1 MSLKLAVLASGSGTN
16 FQAMVDA
23 VRRGALDADIRLVI
37 CNRPGAKVIE
47 RAKAAGI
54 ICAVMDHKLWPSREA
69 YDLAVADAILKSG
82 AVCLTAD
89 GPVSLEMEKYFQAV
103 QPTAGFLNAF
113 PHRVVNVHPA
123 LLPSFPGI
131 HGAADAQAWGV
142 KITGCTVHLVDEI
155 MDHGEVIIQAAV
167 PAIAGEPLDD
177 LQSRIHAQEHRIYP
191 QALQWLAE
199 NRIKMDDD
207 GRSLHLLPGSRP
219 LAAPATGVLVS
230 PPLEEGF

>member
-89 GPVSLEMEKYFQAV
+89 GPVSLEMEKYMNKVEGGQHMKADRVLELNADSAPFAALKKALDAGDKDTVSKYSTLLYDQALLMAGL
-103 QPTAGFLNAF
+103 PLEDPAGF
-113 PHRVVNVHPA
+113 
-123 LLPSFPGI
+123 
-131 HGAADAQAWGV
+131 AQMVA
-142 KITGCTVHLVDEI
+142 
-155 MDHGEVIIQAAV
+155 
-167 PAIAGEPLDD
+167 
-177 LQSRIHAQEHRIYP
+177 
-191 QALQWLAE
+191 
-199 NRIKMDDD
+199 
-207 GRSLHLLPGSRP
+207 SLMG
-219 LAAPATGVLVS
+219 
-230 PPLEEGF
+230 

>member
-1 MSLKLAVLASGSGTN
+1 M
-16 FQAMVDA
+16 
-23 VRRGALDADIRLVI
+23 I
-37 CNRPGAKVIE
+37 
-47 RAKAAGI
+47 
-54 ICAVMDHKLWPSREA
+54 DHKLWPSREA

-82 AVCLTAD
+82 ADTVALA
-89 GPVSLEMEKYFQAV
+89 GYMRML
-103 QPTAGFLNAF
+103 TAGFLNAF

-167 PAIAGEPLDD
+167 PAIAGEPLND

-199 NRIKMDDD
+199 DRIKMDED
-207 GRSLHLLPGSRP
+207 GRSLHLLSGSRP
-219 LAAPATGVLVS
+219 LAAPAPGVLVS

>member
-1 MSLKLAVLASGSGTN
+1 
-16 FQAMVDA
+16 
-23 VRRGALDADIRLVI
+23 
-37 CNRPGAKVIE
+37 
-47 RAKAAGI
+47 
-54 ICAVMDHKLWPSREA
+54 MDHKLWPSREA

-82 AVCLTAD
+82 ADTVALA
-89 GPVSLEMEKYFQAV
+89 GYMRML
-103 QPTAGFLNAF
+103 TAGFLNAF

-167 PAIAGEPLDD
+167 PAIGGEPLDD

-199 NRIKMDDD
+199 DRIKMDDD
-207 GRSLHLLPGSRP
+207 GRSLHLLSGSRP
-219 LAAPATGVLVS
+219 LAAPAPGVLVS
-230 PPLEEGF
+230 RRLRKAFRGRKILMVLRGRGAFLQKGPSPPKPAERLAPPAPRLSHAGSKPTPDERGPGRPKPSRWMGG

>member
-1 MSLKLAVLASGSGTN
+1 MLEAVKEALGEEVKEVRASS
-16 FQAMVDA
+16 
-23 VRRGALDADIRLVI
+23 
-37 CNRPGAKVIE
+37 
-47 RAKAAGI
+47 
-54 ICAVMDHKLWPSREA
+54 
-69 YDLAVADAILKSG
+69 ILKSG
-82 AVCLTAD
+82 ADTVALA
-89 GPVSLEMEKYFQAV
+89 GYMRML
-103 QPTAGFLNAF
+103 TAGFLNAF

-199 NRIKMDDD
+199 DRIKMNDD

-219 LAAPATGVLVS
+219 LAAPAPGVLVS

>member
-89 GPVSLEMEKYFQAV
+89 GPVSLEMEKYFRKMRRDFPMSAQRV
-103 QPTAGFLNAF
+103 LELNPDAPAF
-113 PHRVVNVHPA
+113 
-123 LLPSFPGI
+123 
-131 HGAADAQAWGV
+131 
-142 KITGCTVHLVDEI
+142 
-155 MDHGEVIIQAAV
+155 
-167 PAIAGEPLDD
+167 
-177 LQSRIHAQEHRIYP
+177 
-191 QALQWLAE
+191 QALCKAYEEDKEKAAAYVEVLYNQALIIADLPLPDPARYAE
-199 NRIKMDDD
+199 
-207 GRSLHLLPGSRP
+207 
-219 LAAPATGVLVS
+219 LVCG
-230 PPLEEGF
+230 LMK

>member
-82 AVCLTAD
+82 ADTVP
-89 GPVSLEMEKYFQAV
+89 GP
-103 QPTAGFLNAF
+103 
-113 PHRVVNVHPA
+113 R
-123 LLPSFPGI
+123 
-131 HGAADAQAWGV
+131 GAAHAPAWGV

-199 NRIKMDDD
+199 DRIKMDDD

-219 LAAPATGVLVS
+219 LAAPAPGVLVS